1 MKLLIPKI
9 LLIGIFLSLQPEYK
23 LIIKIRTEAEFI
35 STDSFGQLYIYANNS
50 LKKYNKNGIL
60 LSIFSDQSN
69 GKISS
74 IDVSDPYILLLFY
87 QDLNRIVFLD
97 DRLAPIG
104 SPIDLDNLEI
114 FNVSTVC
121 KSKNFAVWIYDR
133 FDDRLIQY
141 GFNPKGIMQEL
152 KLDPLNLEK
161 EVIFMVESGNHL
173 YLNTGKQLILFDQY
187 GSYIKSFQSE
197 NLSDPWQIQKA
208 FQIRNN
214 HVIYFR
220 DKQLFINSINEAET
234 DTIHIDFVEDIKNVL
249 IESDQ
254 LYIQKTDSVFIYEK
268 TL

>member
-1 MKLLIPKI
+1 MKLLQLKI
-9 LLIGIFLSLQPEYK
+9 LTVSILLVVQADYELINKFPSH
-23 LIIKIRTEAEFI
+23 AEII
-35 STDSFGQLYIYANNS
+35 STDSFGNLYLYENNS
-50 LKKYNKNGIL
+50 LNKYNKNGKL

-133 FDDRLIQY
+133 FDDRLLQY

-161 EVIFMVESGNHL
+161 EVIFMLESGNHL

-197 NLSDPWQIQKA
+197 NLSDPWRIQKA

-214 HVIYFR
+214 KIIYFR
-220 DKQLFINSINEAET
+220 DQKLFINSVNEDKV
-234 DTIHIDFVEDIKNVL
+234 DTIDIDFVADIRNVL
-249 IESDQ
+249 VESDQ
-254 LYIQKTDSVFIYEK
+254 LYIQKTDSVFIYKKRE
-268 TL
+268 